1 MYNGTKNENYVA
13 MTEGV
18 QTFLEDLGL
27 LQYFDMFV
35 IKGFDCEEDLC
46 HIDSADLDSMMI
58 ADPDHRRQI
67 LHAARRFKPSPE
79 YRLLEWLKTNGL
91 DYYFPNFVNS
101 ESANDLDQ
109 IQMLNL
115 PDPDILDELE
125 ITLPGHKRRFERAV
139 SRLRKRIKT
148 TEQSP
153 EEPLA
158 HGRWAKPMALQDGKF
173 DFLVLDATVYST
185 NDRKRSHTLEF
196 MIDSG
201 SDVTTIREE
210 VLQKLD
216 LELLGRIHSK
226 GVHGSKSTNLYKAF
240 LRIGNQEL
248 QIEVMGES
256 YDSLGSRVVRHF
268 RHFID
273 GSRHLW
279 LKGDYCDPDMVPP
292 RTITPSPS
300 ESSVSSFR
308 PQTRSSSSS
317 SYMQS
322 TSPSYRSTSDSLS
335 SSSQNLSQSQSLN
348 SSQDLSQSQSL
359 NDSQDLTLQPETE
372 VTHAIS
378 AAETGHSQ
386 SIEEHSQ
393 LELSQESEEEL

>member
-1 MYNGTKNENYVA
+1 MYNGTKNENYVT

-35 IKGFDCEEDLC
+35 IKGFDCEDDLC
-46 HIDSADLDSMMI
+46 HIDSADLDSMMVS
-58 ADPDHRRQI
+58 DPDHRRQI

-79 YRLLEWLKTNGL
+79 YKLLEWLKTNGL

-109 IQMLNL
+109 IKTLNL
-115 PDPDILDELE
+115 PDPDVFDELE
-125 ITLPGHKRRFERAV
+125 ITLPGHKRRLERAV
-139 SRLRKRIKT
+139 SRLRKRIKVMDP
-148 TEQSP
+148 SP

-158 HGRWAKPMALQDGKF
+158 HGRWAKPMSLQDGKF
-173 DFLVLDATVYST
+173 DFLVLDATVFST
-185 NDRKRSHTLEF
+185 RDRKKSHTLEF

-210 VLQKLD
+210 VLENLD

-279 LKGDYCDPDMVPP
+279 LKGDYCDPDMTPP
-292 RTITPSPS
+292 RTVTPSPS
-300 ESSVSSFR
+300 DSSVSHR
-308 PQTRSSSSS
+308 LQTQSSSSS
-317 SYMQS
+317 SYLQS
-322 TSPSYRSTSDSLS
+322 TSSSYRSTSDSLS
-335 SSSQNLSQSQSLN
+335 SSSQNLSQSQN
-348 SSQDLSQSQSL
+348 GSQDI
-359 NDSQDLTLQPETE
+359 TLQPETE
-372 VTHAIS
+372 VTDEI
-378 AAETGHSQ
+378 AATATDNSQ
-386 SIEEHSQ
+386 EIEEQ
-393 LELSQESEEEL
+393 LQVELSQDSDEEL

>member
-1 MYNGTKNENYVA
+1 MYNGTKNENYVT

-46 HIDSADLDSMMI
+46 HIDSADLDSMTI

-67 LHAARRFKPSPE
+67 LHAARRFKPSSE
-79 YRLLEWLKTNGL
+79 YKLLEWLRANSL

-109 IQMLNL
+109 IKTLNL
-115 PDPDILDELE
+115 PDPDIFDELE
-125 ITLPGHKRRFERAV
+125 ITLPGHKRRLERAV
-139 SRLRKRIKT
+139 SRLRKRMKT
-148 TEQSP
+148 TDQSP
-153 EEPLA
+153 EEPIA
-158 HGRWAKPMALQDGKF
+158 HGRWAKPTALQDGKF

-185 NDRKRSHTLEF
+185 KDRKKSHTLEF

-210 VLQKLD
+210 VLEGLD

-226 GVHGSKSTNLYKAF
+226 GVHGSKSTNLYRAY

-279 LKGDYCDPDMVPP
+279 LKGDYCDPDMAPP
-292 RTITPSPS
+292 RTVTPSPS
-300 ESSVSSFR
+300 ESANSPRLRS
-308 PQTRSSSSS
+308 QSSSSS

-322 TSPSYRSTSDSLS
+322 TSSSYRSTSDSLS
-335 SSSQNLSQSQSLN
+335 SSSQNLSQSQSLDA
-348 SSQDLSQSQSL
+348 SQDI
-359 NDSQDLTLQPETE
+359 TLQPETE
-372 VTHAIS
+372 VTVDIAV
-378 AAETGHSQ
+378 AATADRPQ
-386 SIEEHSQ
+386 SIEEQSQ
-393 LELSQESEEEL
+393 FELSQDSDEEL

>member
-1 MYNGTKNENYVA
+1 

-35 IKGFDCEEDLC
+35 IKGFDCEEDIC

-67 LHAARRFKPSPE
+67 LHSARRFKPSPE
-79 YRLLEWLKTNGL
+79 YRLLEWLRINGL
-91 DYYFPNFVNS
+91 DYYYPNFVNS

-109 IQMLNL
+109 IKMLNL
-115 PDPDILDELE
+115 PDPDIFDELE

-139 SRLRKRIKT
+139 NRLRKRIKT
-148 TEQSP
+148 TLTDPSP

-158 HGRWAKPMALQDGKF
+158 HGRWAKPVALQDGKF
-173 DFLVLDATVYST
+173 DFLVLDAAVYST
-185 NDRKRSHTLEF
+185 KDRKKSFTLEF

-210 VLQKLD
+210 ILEQLD

-226 GVHGSKSTNLYKAF
+226 GVHGSKSTNLYKAC

-279 LKGDYCDPDMVPP
+279 LKGDYCDPDMAPP
-292 RTITPSPS
+292 RTITPTPS
-300 ESSVSSFR
+300 ESSITSQR
-308 PQTRSSSSS
+308 LQTRSSSSS
-317 SYMQS
+317 SSYLQS

-348 SSQDLSQSQSL
+348 GSQDI
-359 NDSQDLTLQPETE
+359 NVTIQPETE
-372 VTHAIS
+372 EYA
-378 AAETGHSQ
+378 HSQ
-386 SIEEHSQ
+386 LAEE
-393 LELSQESEEEL
+393 LELSQDTDCD